1 MQGIAQKI
9 LANPAKYSIEQLTQG
24 VQNGVIPAYVG
35 IPLIQEKI
43 KEQKEAQVM
52 PMGQQQQRPVAEQI
66 MQEAQSAGVPALSSN
81 LPQEYAGGGIIAFDE
96 GGEVKRYSG
105 VGPSLT
111 SSVPND
117 PQAVADREAM
127 LDTLERIKAAGMDIA
142 TLPGRGLLGA
152 AETVITRPLR
162 AIGVPFPYLPDSVYG
177 GNRASTTPYYDRL
190 RAQETPAVAAAPAS
204 ETKKPETPPEVK
216 REDKA
221 DTGGGIKQLLSSL
234 GIAGARGAGLGI
246 GGSRAP
252 GLGLKAPE
260 PFVAPRGKSMTALT
274 QELVGGGE
282 GADGLLEKA
291 EARDKATEA
300 AIAAEKAK
308 VTGKA
313 FEDYKKSLEAEAK
326 DFGAGKEEAKN
337 MALLKA
343 GLAMMAGTSQHG
355 LENIGKGALVGAED
369 YQAAM
374 KDIKKAQREN
384 RKELSLIEQARRAE
398 ELGDRDKAI
407 DRLTKSNEVKELRDR
422 YVGDFIFKAYGIDR
436 AQAYDLAKTNYT
448 TQADIY
454 RQTLQGEYGLE
465 GSRISAGANL
475 AAQDLGGRYG
485 IAAALL
491 RNREPIMSPYQMAR
505 LRADAEKRV
514 DPDAVRADLAKQLK
528 MSKVPAAG
536 ADASF
541 DDRFRM
547 AYDNEVNR
555 TINRFLGAPGGG
567 GVGGSQNPYEGYR
580 LVPPN

>member
-1 MQGIAQKI
+1 
-9 LANPAKYSIEQLTQG
+9 
-24 VQNGVIPAYVG
+24 
-35 IPLIQEKI
+35 
-43 KEQKEAQVM
+43 
-52 PMGQQQQRPVAEQI
+52 
-66 MQEAQSAGVPALSSN
+66 
-81 LPQEYAGGGIIAFDE
+81 
-96 GGEVKRYSG
+96 
-105 VGPSLT
+105 
-111 SSVPND
+111 
-117 PQAVADREAM
+117 
-127 LDTLERIKAAGMDIA
+127 
-142 TLPGRGLLGA
+142 
-152 AETVITRPLR
+152 
-162 AIGVPFPYLPDSVYG
+162 
-177 GNRASTTPYYDRL
+177 
-190 RAQETPAVAAAPAS
+190 
-204 ETKKPETPPEVK
+204 
-216 REDKA
+216 
-221 DTGGGIKQLLSSL
+221 
-234 GIAGARGAGLGI
+234 
-246 GGSRAP
+246 
-252 GLGLKAPE
+252 
-260 PFVAPRGKSMTALT
+260 
-274 QELVGGGE
+274 VGGGE

-300 AIAAEKAK
+300 AIAAENAK

-398 ELGDRDKAI
+398 QLGDRDKAI

-475 AAQDLGGRYG
+475 AAHDLSGRYSL
-485 IAAALL
+485 AAAQI
-491 RNREPIMSPYQMAR
+491 RANREPIMSPYQMAR

-514 DPDAVRADLAKQLK
+514 DPDAVRTALAKQLK

-541 DDRFRM
+541 DDRFKM
-547 AYDNEVNR
+547 AYDNEVNSH
-555 TINRFLGAPGGG
+555 INRFLGAPGGG

-580 LVPPN
+580 LVPSN